1 MTDLAGSGRSTI
13 TLNRRARYDYDI
25 VESVEAGLVLTGTE
39 IKSIRGRR
47 VSISDAYARPN
58 NGEMWLYNL
67 HIDEYTHAHR
77 NNHDPKRP
85 RKLLLNRDQ
94 ITKLARQVDQRGLT
108 LIPVPTVHPEPLRQD
123 RAGRR
128 PREKALRQA
137 TRTHRTGARARSA
150 GRNRLQQT
158 LTLDISLAVCLHTST
173 TMSK

>member
-1 MTDLAGSGRSTI
+1 MAGSGRSTI

-25 VESVEAGLVLTGTE
+25 IESVEAGLVLTGTE

-47 VSISDAYARPN
+47 VSLSDAYARPV

-94 ITKLARQVDQRGLT
+94 ITKLTRQVDQRGLT
-108 LIPVPTVHPEPLRQD
+108 LIPVRLYI
-123 RAGRR
+123 
-128 PREKALRQA
+128 
-137 TRTHRTGARARSA
+137 
-150 GRNRLQQT
+150 RNHYAK
-158 LTLDISLAVCLHTST
+158 IELAVARGKKRFDKRRALIEKEREREARDAIGTSRR
-173 TMSK
+173 